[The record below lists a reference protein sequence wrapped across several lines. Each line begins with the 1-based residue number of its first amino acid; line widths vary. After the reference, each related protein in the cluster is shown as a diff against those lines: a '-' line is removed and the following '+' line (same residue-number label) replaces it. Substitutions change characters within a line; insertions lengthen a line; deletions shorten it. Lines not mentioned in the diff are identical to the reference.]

1 MNLLKNQ
8 TDEIKSSNMDFDYLT
23 EQFDFEDDG
32 LPDFRVRTPIFKRVG
47 IAAGIFAVLV
57 GMYLFFPGHRKP
69 ADHVYRNSYEHNAS
83 PMARNCFLPGK
94 RDQRGNGEC
103 AATDRREHGC
113 REQTANQKFDS
124 DWAIDERRLYSI
136 YRVVP

>member
-57 GMYLFFPGHRKP
+57 GMYLFLYTRLSRP
-69 ADHVYRNSYEHNAS
+69 S
-83 PMARNCFLPGK
+83 
-94 RDQRGNGEC
+94 
-103 AATDRREHGC
+103 
-113 REQTANQKFDS
+113 QTCGPCISKQ
-124 DWAIDERRLYSI
+124 L
-136 YRVVP
+136 